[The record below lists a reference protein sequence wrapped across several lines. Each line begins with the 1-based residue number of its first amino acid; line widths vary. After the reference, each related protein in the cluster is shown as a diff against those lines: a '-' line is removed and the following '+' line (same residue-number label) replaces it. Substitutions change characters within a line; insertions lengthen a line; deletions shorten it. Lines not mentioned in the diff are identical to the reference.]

1 MAFSTETQALT
12 PQRKECIDKIIA
24 SYDGLTTKMLEILLD
39 IQEADPQKY
48 ISEAAAYYVAE
59 QMGVKITQ
67 VYDVISFF
75 SSLHDAPQAK
85 FPIQVCSSIVCKVN
99 DGDGL
104 MEHLKALLGVGLN
117 EPTADGKYIIEE
129 VPCFGACDVAP
140 AIRVNGVVYGRIT
153 SKDKLAEVINS
164 LQ

>member
-1 MAFSTETQALT
+1 MAFSNETQSLT
-12 PQRKECIDKIIA
+12 TERKECINKIIA
-24 SYDGLTTKMLEILLD
+24 SYDGLTSKMLEILLD
-39 IQEADPQKY
+39 VQNATDGKY
-48 ISEAAAYYVAE
+48 ISEPMAYYIAE
-59 QMGVKITQ
+59 QLGVKITQ

-75 SSLHDAPQAK
+75 SSLHDTPRAQ

-104 MEHLKALLGVGLN
+104 LSHLQSLLGVGLN
-117 EPTADGKYIIEE
+117 QPTPDGKYIIEE

-140 AIRVNGVVYGRIT
+140 AIRVNGVVYGHIT
-153 SKDKLAEVINS
+153 SKDKLAEIINS